1 MTVAKVY
8 GVAPVAFAR
17 APSTTA
23 MAWTRDLPI
32 GSTVLSEAPAV
43 TSASTPDFA
52 TVAEVGRAGLVQRSK
67 VAVNARWGCGVIATG
82 VGR

>member
-23 MAWTRDLPI
+23 MAWTRDLSI
-32 GSTVLSEAPAV
+32 GSTVLPEAPAV

-52 TVAEVGRAGLVQRSK
+52 TVAEAGRADRVQCSK
-67 VAVNARWGCGVIATG
+67 AAVTARWGCGVIATG
-82 VGR
+82 VDR